1 VEGGKVIVANTGAT
15 KSATG
20 SNALELKSGTE
31 LSGCGY
37 IGNSR
42 LYIRGGALF
51 TPGLYNT
58 GTLKVASA
66 VTLDKD
72 GVIAWRL
79 DGNGKT
85 VTLEEVKSMTLNG
98 TLKVTLKGGYTPQ
111 LGDSFSLWNC
121 KKVQDA
127 SVPTLELPELPEG
140 LAWDTTEL
148 LTTTGTLRVMDAS
161 GLHLTSWDEPV
172 KATVYTLDGM
182 QVDAFDC
189 IYNKVKDN
197 LNKTNLPAVLY
208 ILKLDGLNGSGAV
221 KMRKE

>member
-1 VEGGKVIVANTGAT
+1 M
-15 KSATG
+15 
-20 SNALELKSGTE
+20 
-31 LSGCGY
+31 Y
-37 IGNSR
+37 
-42 LYIRGGALF
+42 Y
-51 TPGLYNT
+51 T
-58 GTLKVASA
+58 GTLKVAS
-66 VTLDKD
+66 VITLDEG

-85 VTLEEVKSMTLNG
+85 ITLEEAKSMTLNG
-98 TLKVTLKGGYTPQ
+98 TLRVTLKSGYTPE

-127 SVPTLELPELPEG
+127 SAPTLDLPELPEG
-140 LAWDTTEL
+140 LAWDTTDL
-148 LTTTGTLRVMDAS
+148 LTTTGTLRVIDAT

-189 IYNKVKDN
+189 IYNKVKEN
-197 LNKTNLPAVLY
+197 LNRTSLPAGLY